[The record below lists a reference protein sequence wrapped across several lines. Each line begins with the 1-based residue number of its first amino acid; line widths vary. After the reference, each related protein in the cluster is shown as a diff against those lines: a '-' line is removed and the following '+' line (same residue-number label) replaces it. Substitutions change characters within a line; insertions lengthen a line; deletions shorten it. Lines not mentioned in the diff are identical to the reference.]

1 MDEGAEHLAKD
12 QTSAQLSP
20 EIPRNS
26 SGDGN
31 SDGPARPSVER
42 MDSTYDRHPVAA
54 LVTFEGQGLPD
65 AHETRTPSTLE
76 DLSAEMNRLA
86 VAQKSIEN
94 HLHAIEDTVVHSKC
108 DANMGLHSSIRKIL
122 ENALPL
128 SHDLQEFKTWS
139 QQVIHQSETSAMQYS
154 TLQLELTR
162 IRSDQA
168 ELKAQMKAVERVYL
182 EPNDPAVHELRVK
195 LDQLIDSSARF
206 GLELQNNLGGESANK
221 TNPLTE
227 LYLREVSKLNQSQ
240 LESKLELRDLQ
251 KSLTHHALPM
261 ISELT
266 SQLDQGFAEV
276 NKLASDF
283 STLRSLVF
291 HTGQESSGEMVAAE
305 SLFQELSRL
314 HHCQQEVLRRIERAD
329 TENTK
334 HETTWRNL
342 VENVT
347 QLREDLREMKAG
359 TQEASN
365 VAQVN
370 TPIGGVE
377 EEALVDRLELLGK
390 VSRLE
395 QERDELAVQL
405 IQLTDSPKCSE
416 EDGEFQNRLGQAE
429 RDLADA
435 LLRIEELTRDS
446 AVGNEQ
452 LVLQISRLEEE
463 KDNLQSELRSAKLD
477 PQTLESN
484 DPLLDQL
491 YDLREELRHSQEE
504 VARLEVAAQN
514 PADLGPAVQG
524 DWESQKRAL
533 LAQLESEDL
542 PDADRSGQLISMRE
556 VISATDEAV
565 EAKNRE
571 VSELKQLLALQ
582 SESIGEVAVG
592 AAAIDEI
599 FNHDDLIQQE
609 RASLEKMK
617 VEWREKLSQAE
628 IEVSM
633 ERAKIARERKELE
646 AEFER
651 LQDEIKQTTDAKS
664 EGKTS
669 SSVQK
674 NRWFAKLGLENR

>member
-26 SGDGN
+26 RGDGN
-31 SDGPARPSVER
+31 SDGPSHPSVER
-42 MDSTYDRHPVAA
+42 MDSSYDRHPVAA

-65 AHETRTPSTLE
+65 AHETRTPSILE
-76 DLSAEMNRLA
+76 DLAAEMNRLA
-86 VAQKSIEN
+86 VAQKGIEKHLQSIEN
-94 HLHAIEDTVVHSKC
+94 TVVHSKC
-108 DANMGLHSSIRKIL
+108 DANMGLYSSINEIL
-122 ENALPL
+122 ENALPR
-128 SHDLQEFKTWS
+128 SHDLHEFKAWS
-139 QQVIHQSETSAMQYS
+139 QQVIHQSETSAMEYR

-182 EPNDPAVHELRVK
+182 EPNDPAIHELRVK

-221 TNPLTE
+221 PNHLTE

-291 HTGQESSGEMVAAE
+291 HAGQESSGEMVAAE

-329 TENTK
+329 NENTK
-334 HETTWRNL
+334 HETTWQNL

-359 TQEASN
+359 TQDAAN
-365 VAQVN
+365 VAQAN
-370 TPIGGVE
+370 TPIGGAE
-377 EEALVDRLELLGK
+377 EEALVDRVELLSR

-416 EDGEFQNRLGQAE
+416 EDGELQNRLGQAE

-435 LLRIEELTRDS
+435 LLKIEELTRDS
-446 AVGNEQ
+446 AAGNEQ
-452 LVLQISRLEEE
+452 LVMEISRLEEE
-463 KDNLQSELRSAKLD
+463 KDHLQSELRSAKAD

-491 YDLREELRHSQEE
+491 YDLREELRQSQEE
-504 VARLEVAAQN
+504 VARLEVAVQN
-514 PADLGPAVQG
+514 PADPKPVVQG

-533 LAQLESEDL
+533 LAQLESEDV
-542 PDADRSGQLISMRE
+542 PDDDRSGQLISMRE
-556 VISATDEAV
+556 VISATDEVV

-582 SESIGEVAVG
+582 SDSIGEVAVG

-617 VEWREKLSQAE
+617 AEWREKLSQAE

-651 LQDEIKQTTDAKS
+651 LQDEKKQTTDAKS
-664 EGKTS
+664 EGKNS
-669 SSVQK
+669 ASAQK

>member
-1 MDEGAEHLAKD
+1 MDEGAEHRAKD

-31 SDGPARPSVER
+31 SDGPAHPSVER
-42 MDSTYDRHPVAA
+42 MDSSYDRHPVAA
-54 LVTFEGQGLPD
+54 LVTYEGQGLPD
-65 AHETRTPSTLE
+65 AYETRTPSTLE
-76 DLSAEMNRLA
+76 DLAAEMNRLA
-86 VAQKSIEN
+86 VAQKGIEN
-94 HLHAIEDTVVHSKC
+94 HLQSIENTVVHSRC
-108 DANMGLHSSIRKIL
+108 DANMGLHSSINEIL
-122 ENALPL
+122 ENALPQ
-128 SHDLQEFKTWS
+128 SHDLHEFKAWS
-139 QQVIHQSETSAMQYS
+139 QQVIHQSETSAMEYR

-182 EPNDPAVHELRVK
+182 EPNDPAIHELRVK

-221 TNPLTE
+221 PNHLTE

-240 LESKLELRDLQ
+240 LESRLELRDLQ
-251 KSLTHHALPM
+251 KSLTHHALPV

-266 SQLDQGFAEV
+266 SHLDQGFAEV

-291 HTGQESSGEMVAAE
+291 HAGQESSGEMVAAE

-334 HETTWRNL
+334 HETTWQNL

-359 TQEASN
+359 TQDAAH
-365 VAQVN
+365 VVQVN
-370 TPIGGVE
+370 TPIGGAE
-377 EEALVDRLELLGK
+377 EEALVDRVELLSK

-395 QERDELAVQL
+395 QERDELALQL

-416 EDGEFQNRLGQAE
+416 EDDELRNRLGQAE

-446 AVGNEQ
+446 VVGNEQ
-452 LVLQISRLEEE
+452 LIMEISRLGEE
-463 KDNLQSELRSAKLD
+463 KDHLQSELRSAKAD
-477 PQTLESN
+477 PQTFESN

-491 YDLREELRHSQEE
+491 YDLREELRQSQEE

-514 PADLGPAVQG
+514 PPDPKPVVQG

-533 LAQLESEDL
+533 LAQLESEDA
-542 PDADRSGQLISMRE
+542 PNDDRSGQLISMRE
-556 VISATDEAV
+556 VISATDEVV

-582 SESIGEVAVG
+582 SDSIGEIAVG

-617 VEWREKLSQAE
+617 AEWREKLSQAE

-651 LQDEIKQTTDAKS
+651 LQDEKKQTTDAKS
-664 EGKTS
+664 EGKNS
-669 SSVQK
+669 ASAQK